1 MPEGKK
7 IKVYVATLDNTF
19 AKWLLKIFISFL
31 SSFWLTLIQRN
42 IQLNV
47 KTTT

>member
-1 MPEGKK
+1 MPERNEIK
-7 IKVYVATLDNTF
+7 IYVATLDNTF

>member
-1 MPEGKK
+1 MPERKGRK
-7 IKVYVATLDNTF
+7 IYVATLDSAF
-19 AKWLLKIFISFL
+19 AKWLLKIFLPFL